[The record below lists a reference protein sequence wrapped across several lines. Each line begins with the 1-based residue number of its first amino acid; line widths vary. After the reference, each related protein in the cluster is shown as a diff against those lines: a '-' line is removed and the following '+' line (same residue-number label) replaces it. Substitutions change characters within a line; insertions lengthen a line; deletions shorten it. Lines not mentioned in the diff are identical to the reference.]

1 MICEEEPQR
10 YLRTRSWSDRLGFR
24 KII

>member
-10 YLRTRSWSDRLGFR
+10 YLRTLFWSDRLGFR
-24 KII
+24 KMI